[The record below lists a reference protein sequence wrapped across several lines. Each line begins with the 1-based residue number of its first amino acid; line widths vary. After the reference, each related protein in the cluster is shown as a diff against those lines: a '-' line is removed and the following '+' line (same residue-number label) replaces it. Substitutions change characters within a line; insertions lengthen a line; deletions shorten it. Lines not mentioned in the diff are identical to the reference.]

1 MQMNRVEVA
10 GYLVKK
16 PEIRYLPSGMP
27 VANARLG
34 QTYRFQ
40 DNSQQWHERTNWHSL
55 SFYGD
60 LSKLAATFEKGENVF
75 VEGTIEQREFV
86 PKDGAKRIVNEI
98 VVRHCHVIAQR
109 GAASA
114 SNGAAQQREQLP
126 NLEGAQAG
134 RLLADA
140 LHVGAF
146 LRYVLCG
153 SVIPGVIHSVSGVLR
168 PG

>member
-1 MQMNRVEVA
+1 MQMNRVEIA

-16 PEIRYLPSGMP
+16 PEVRYLPSGIP

-40 DNSQQWHERTNWHSL
+40 DNSQQWHERTNWHNL

-86 PKDGAKRIVNEI
+86 PKLDEPAPYTRINPRPTVAQWHGDDAHRVRLARALVATASTVNP
-98 VVRHCHVIAQR
+98 
-109 GAASA
+109 S
-114 SNGAAQQREQLP
+114 
-126 NLEGAQAG
+126 
-134 RLLADA
+134 
-140 LHVGAF
+140 
-146 LRYVLCG
+146 
-153 SVIPGVIHSVSGVLR
+153 
-168 PG
+168 

>member
-1 MQMNRVEVA
+1 MQMNKVEIA

-16 PEIRYLPSGMP
+16 PEVRYLPSGMP

-60 LSKLAATFEKGENVF
+60 LSKVASTLEKGDNIF

-86 PKDGAKRIVNEI
+86 PKDGSKRIVNEI
-98 VVRHCHVIAQR
+98 VVRYCHVIAQTR
-109 GAASA
+109 GAAA
-114 SNGAAQQREQLP
+114 NGSGQATVNRESLP
-126 NLEGAQAG
+126 DLEGAAVYDSDWPVQ
-134 RLLADA
+134 
-140 LHVGAF
+140 
-146 LRYVLCG
+146 
-153 SVIPGVIHSVSGVLR
+153 
-168 PG
+168 

>member
-60 LSKLAATFEKGENVF
+60 MSKVAVTFEKGDNLF

-86 PKDGAKRIVNEI
+86 PKDGVKRIVNEI
-98 VVRHCHVIAQR
+98 VVRHCHVIAQTR
-109 GAASA
+109 GTIATG
-114 SNGAAQQREQLP
+114 NGAAQWRERIP
-126 NLEGAQAG
+126 DLEGAVA
-134 RLLADA
+134 RD
-140 LHVGAF
+140 
-146 LRYVLCG
+146 
-153 SVIPGVIHSVSGVLR
+153 
-168 PG
+168 

>member
-1 MQMNRVEVA
+1 MQMNRVEIA

-60 LSKLAATFEKGENVF
+60 LSKVAVTFEKGDNIF
-75 VEGTIEQREFV
+75 VEGTIEQREFI
-86 PKDGAKRIVNEI
+86 PKDGSKRVVNEI
-98 VVRHCHVIAQR
+98 VVRYCHVIAQTR
-109 GAASA
+109 GAA
-114 SNGAAQQREQLP
+114 NGSGQAAINRESLP
-126 NLEGAQAG
+126 DLEGAAVYDTDWPVQ
-134 RLLADA
+134 
-140 LHVGAF
+140 
-146 LRYVLCG
+146 
-153 SVIPGVIHSVSGVLR
+153 
-168 PG
+168 

>member
-1 MQMNRVEVA
+1 MQMNRVEIA

-16 PEIRYLPSGMP
+16 PELRHLPSGMP

-60 LSKLAATFEKGENVF
+60 LSKVALTFDKGDNIF

-86 PKDGAKRIVNEI
+86 PKDGSKRIVNEI
-98 VVRHCHVIAQR
+98 VVRYCHVIAQTR
-109 GAASA
+109 GGAANDSGHV
-114 SNGAAQQREQLP
+114 SVNREVLP
-126 NLEGAQAG
+126 DLEGAAVYDSDWPVQ
-134 RLLADA
+134 
-140 LHVGAF
+140 
-146 LRYVLCG
+146 
-153 SVIPGVIHSVSGVLR
+153 
-168 PG
+168 